1 MAKVMITQAKLE
13 ALADALRAKL
23 GFTGKKTLAQLT
35 QAVSDFDTGTDTS
48 DATGGLLDA

>member
-1 MAKVMITQAKLE
+1 MAKVMITQAKIE

-35 QAVSDFDTGTDTS
+35 QAVSDFDTEGGTAWQKT
-48 DATGGLLDA
+48 T